1 MTKLIKQLLKD
12 LSYRP
17 GESNSGADEMS
28 REKWYCSETKMW
40 FISKKEAKAYYSEN
54 FKQLV

>member
-17 GESNSGADEMS
+17 NESNSGADEMS
-28 REKWYCSETKMW
+28 KEKWYCSETKMW

-54 FKQLV
+54 FKN